1 MLGFGRKFSE
11 LINNTKRDGETK
23 PSDADAFVNPHDVM
37 SELAYKKNCAPA
49 IIVAESMNALCD
61 EALEHNV
68 PEDMRTPIHERYR
81 EMLGSAVPVFE
92 AYVEKCVAHPYAYP
106 ENERRKAET
115 VAGIESMNC
124 IRLITEIKHS
134 ISTDWAKARDEAV
147 RRAVRSVRLEQL
159 ATKARDEAVRMSSD
173 DDGDSGESN
182 LEEESYATMAVSPEM
197 EALRKERNRK
207 ADEAYMQ
214 GQEMAAKVASLTL
227 EDLYGEGAADFG
239 KW

>member
-11 LINNTKRDGETK
+11 LLNNTKRETK
-23 PSDADAFVNPHDVM
+23 PSDADAFMNPHDVM
-37 SELAYKKNCAPA
+37 SELAYKKNCVPA

-147 RRAVRSVRLEQL
+147 Q
-159 ATKARDEAVRMSSD
+159 MSSGGGED
-173 DDGDSGESN
+173 DDLGESN
-182 LEEESYATMAVSPEM
+182 PEEESYAMMAVSPEM
-197 EALRKERNRK
+197 EALREERNRK

>member
-11 LINNTKRDGETK
+11 LINNTKRDGGTK
-23 PSDADAFVNPHDVM
+23 PSDADTFVNPHDVM

-81 EMLGSAVPVFE
+81 EMLASAVPVFE

-106 ENERRKAET
+106 ENERREAGT

-134 ISTDWAKARDEAV
+134 ISTDWAKA
-147 RRAVRSVRLEQL
+147 
-159 ATKARDEAVRMSSD
+159 KDEAVRMSSED
-173 DDGDSGESN
+173 DDDSGESN
-182 LEEESYATMAVSPEM
+182 PEDESYAAIAVSPEM
-197 EALRKERNRK
+197 EALREERNRK